1 MAFVGD
7 RRRRGRGFWPALA
20 APGIVWLLL
29 LFVVP
34 FYAVLA
40 VSFGTV
46 DPIFRSAVP
55 RWNPLDWNRTAY
67 RVVWDGIVGGQFEGP
82 FVRTL
87 VYVGVALVLC
97 FVIGFPVAYY
107 VARFGGRMRTLL
119 LVLLI
124 TPFWISYLM
133 RMLAWV
139 NLLQNDGYVNDVLV
153 GVGILDQPRNWL
165 DGQAPTVVMGLV
177 YGYIPFFILPLY
189 AALDRIDPAVLEASR
204 DLGANRARTFWHVTL
219 PLSRQGLLAAA
230 VITALPMF
238 GDYYTTDLLSA
249 SPKTT
254 MIGNQIRFFLNTAQ
268 ARVGAAL
275 VIVLSLFL
283 LVFMAYYL
291 VSSARAS
298 REVVRA

>member
-1 MAFVGD
+1 MAFVKD
-7 RRRRGRGFWPALA
+7 RNRRTRAIWPALA
-20 APGIVWLLL
+20 APGILWLLV
-29 LFVVP
+29 LFIVP
-34 FYAVLA
+34 FYAVLS

-82 FVRTL
+82 FIRTFI
-87 VYVGVALVLC
+87 YVGISLALC

-107 VARFGGRMRTLL
+107 VARFGGRWKTLVI
-119 LVLLI
+119 VLLI
-124 TPFWISYLM
+124 LPFWISYLM

-139 NLLQNDGYVNDVLV
+139 NLLQNDGYVNDVLT
-153 GVGILDQPRNWL
+153 GVGILDEPRNWL
-165 DGQAPTVVMGLV
+165 DGQAPTVILGLV

-189 AALDRIDPAVLEASR
+189 ASLDRIDSSVLEASR
-204 DLGANRARTFWHVTL
+204 DLGANRIRTFWHVTL

-268 ARVGAAL
+268 VRVGAAL
-275 VIVLSLFL
+275 VIVLSLML
-283 LVFMAYYL
+283 LVLMAYYL
-291 VSSARAS
+291 ISTARAS
-298 REVVRA
+298 REAAAA